1 MSRANVYHIPC
12 KEFDMFFDKH
22 DSVFLDVHEHFAVSC
37 KQVIR
42 MFSRSSRNTS
52 GSGRT
57 TICLTFRPDFVCRK
71 TVSKYIPLPSW
82 KISADLLYDW
92 YHMKCEKEALG
103 LEIALKKASSLSSI
117 ESWDRWDKRSNSSSE
132 TVSGSDKSGS
142 GRTTI
147 CLTFRPDFVCRKTVS
162 KYIIFRAAQGKQS
175 SERFYPKPTTKTS
188 ATSGKLRKIPLMAD
202 VSELRLV
209 KNRYG
214 GLSLVYEGR
223 AYKLK
228 HTGKQKKYWGCSK
241 ARAECAASDKQGCKG
256 AMWTNLEV
264 TAVISQKDH
273 MENCPMDEHLAYKME
288 KKAILKKRSA
298 EETTPISTIYDQE
311 ASAASADSAT
321 SGQFPIFKRVKS
333 AMYLNRAKCV
343 VKTPKPI

>member
-1 MSRANVYHIPC
+1 
-12 KEFDMFFDKH
+12 
-22 DSVFLDVHEHFAVSC
+22 
-37 KQVIR
+37 
-42 MFSRSSRNTS
+42 
-52 GSGRT
+52 
-57 TICLTFRPDFVCRK
+57 
-71 TVSKYIPLPSW
+71 
-82 KISADLLYDW
+82 
-92 YHMKCEKEALG
+92 
-103 LEIALKKASSLSSI
+103 
-117 ESWDRWDKRSNSSSE
+117 
-132 TVSGSDKSGS
+132 
-142 GRTTI
+142 
-147 CLTFRPDFVCRKTVS
+147 
-162 KYIIFRAAQGKQS
+162 
-175 SERFYPKPTTKTS
+175 
-188 ATSGKLRKIPLMAD
+188 MAD

-228 HTGKQKKYWGCSK
+228 HT
-241 ARAECAASDKQGCKG
+241 GCKG

>member
-1 MSRANVYHIPC
+1 MNSRTSTTFHAYSFIYLLL
-12 KEFDMFFDKH
+12 FDINLQHRQK
-22 DSVFLDVHEHFAVSC
+22 SV
-37 KQVIR
+37 
-42 MFSRSSRNTS
+42 SRSPLLMITKNISCVSNTQTYITFHAKNLICFLTNTTAFFWMFMNTLQFLVNKSYGCFLEAAELQSLPSWKISADLLYDWYHMKCEKEALGKIPGKVVDWPKNWLEIALKKASSLSSLESWDRWDKRSNSSSETVSGSDTS

-71 TVSKYIPLPSW
+71 TVSKYIVKRKAVQTYLKSKATCLDRRYFGLP
-82 KISADLLYDW
+82 
-92 YHMKCEKEALG
+92 
-103 LEIALKKASSLSSI
+103 KASNHPNVFILNRRQKLLQRQ
-117 ESWDRWDKRSNSSSE
+117 EN
-132 TVSGSDKSGS
+132 
-142 GRTTI
+142 
-147 CLTFRPDFVCRKTVS
+147 
-162 KYIIFRAAQGKQS
+162 
-175 SERFYPKPTTKTS
+175 
-188 ATSGKLRKIPLMAD
+188 SGK
-202 VSELRLV
+202 
-209 KNRYG
+209 
-214 GLSLVYEGR
+214 
-223 AYKLK
+223 
-228 HTGKQKKYWGCSK
+228 
-241 ARAECAASDKQGCKG
+241 DKQGCKG

-273 MENCPMDEHLAYKME
+273 MENCPVDEHLAYKME